1 VLTNCSHTQSKSKT
15 MSDTEDDYLLTGRV
29 ARKPTMPKGGGGVG
43 AQKFTKATKA
53 YKHLEQLFKEKAI
66 QPTDK
71 PSDVR
76 LKDPLFMDFT
86 NQQFRSQFNKLKGMH
101 GTCTKEGT
109 YIRSLLPL
117 RHCEFTQLNLLR
129 QQAFGNA

>member
-29 ARKPTMPKGGGGVG
+29 ARKPTMPKGGVG

-53 YKHLEQLFKEKAI
+53 YKHLEQLFKEKAV

-86 NQQFRSQFNKLKGMH
+86 NQQFRSQFNKLKAMH

-117 RHCEFTQLNLLR
+117 RHCEFTQLSLLR

>member
-1 VLTNCSHTQSKSKT
+1 

-29 ARKPTMPKGGGGVG
+29 ARKPTMPKGGVG

-53 YKHLEQLFKEKAI
+53 YKHLEQLFKEKTV

-86 NQQFRSQFNKLKGMH
+86 NQQFRSQFNKLKAMH

-117 RHCEFTQLNLLR
+117 HHCEFTLN
-129 QQAFGNA
+129 